1 MSWIQSYAYCSGIF
15 RSTTVKLG
23 MFRPLFIESIL
34 NEYRLTLP
42 DSGSLPLSCDPLG
55 MTLSSSEPRRRSI
68 AVALAWCGAV
78 IPFGSGIHKFYLGQ
92 PGWGLAYLLLSW
104 TPIPHIACALEG
116 AWLLGR
122 PPEFFGAEAAKS
134 TPPAKSAPPIDPK
147 QMNALGVALR
157 ELDRL
162 RQEGLISEAEFEQKR
177 RQLLDQVG

>member
-1 MSWIQSYAYCSGIF
+1 
-15 RSTTVKLG
+15 

-34 NEYRLTLP
+34 NEYRLTLS
-42 DSGSLPLSCDPLG
+42 DSGCLPLFCEPLG

-78 IPFGSGIHKFYLGQ
+78 LPLGSGIHKFYLGQ
-92 PGWGLAYLLLSW
+92 PGWGMVYLLLGM
-104 TPIPHIACALEG
+104 TPLTIIPHIACALEG

-122 PPEFFGAEAAKS
+122 PPAFFGAEAAKS
-134 TPPAKSAPPIDPK
+134 APPAKPVPPIDPK

>member
-1 MSWIQSYAYCSGIF
+1 
-15 RSTTVKLG
+15 
-23 MFRPLFIESIL
+23 
-34 NEYRLTLP
+34 
-42 DSGSLPLSCDPLG
+42 

-68 AVALAWCGAV
+68 AVALAWCGAI

-92 PGWGLAYLLLSW
+92 PGWGLTYLLLSW

-122 PPEFFGAEAAKS
+122 PPEFFGAEPTESA
-134 TPPAKSAPPIDPK
+134 TPAKPATPIDPT
-147 QMNALGVALR
+147 QVNALGVALR
-157 ELDRL
+157 ELDGL